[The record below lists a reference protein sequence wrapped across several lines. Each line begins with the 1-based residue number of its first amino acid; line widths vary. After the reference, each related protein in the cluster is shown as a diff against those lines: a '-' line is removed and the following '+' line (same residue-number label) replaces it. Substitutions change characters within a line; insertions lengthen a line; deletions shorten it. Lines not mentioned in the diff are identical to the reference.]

1 MLKVIR
7 RIFSFSDWSV
17 SHPNQ
22 PPPGDMLD
30 AQFTE
35 IIDRVDVW
43 EDRIRSVV
51 TEDGK
56 VAHGAITEHSLTP
69 GLAKQLEDDIALKI
83 QPAMDALAVAMTL
96 ASQLRVQ
103 TARDAK
109 EARDAAIVVGGSLA
123 ELKDRRDI
131 ALEDVNAALITA
143 QELIAAARQAQDGW
157 TNAQKDAFAG
167 EQTAQNWAV
176 ASMDWAEYMPGPL
189 PSDIIAMMGITGDHW
204 SSRWWANY
212 TAQLATGVDADAA
225 RAEIAKDTAIAEAAA
240 AEAAKD
246 AAMAADN
253 NAAESAAGAEAAK
266 IAAEAARDV
275 AVTAKDATVAA
286 ADAAAD
292 LYDQFDDRYLGAKE
306 APPTT
311 DNDGDPLLEGA
322 LYWNSI
328 VKRTEVWTGS
338 AWQAVGSGS
347 GGAGGAAI
355 DVTFGPSGTLSS
367 TNVQAALQE
376 VDGDV
381 QALDARL
388 DPVEAAVVSLD
399 SRADALEATDVTL
412 DARLDALETGAT
424 GAGGFDQRLDAIEA
438 DLAVPPAWTEIT
450 GKPATFPPSS
460 HGHPQSEITNLVSDL
475 AGKAPTV
482 HTHTTAQV
490 TGLDTALAAKAPLA
504 SPALTGIP
512 TTPSPAANDNSTQI
526 ATTNFVVAATT
537 TGGYPTQAAIV
548 DADALFG
555 NQSGTGKAKWL
566 WSTLKEAA
574 RVFIVGFANVFTV
587 RQEFSGGSD
596 ANAIAASN
604 STMGQIKIFNSVA
617 GGAARLGFSTA
628 GFGGFFGIDSDSVWK
643 VGGWSMGANA
653 YKLLHEGLGVAAAT
667 TFELVSGLFIKQK
680 NFAAPTATA
689 NYTPDTTA
697 QSNIRQ
703 INAPAGAWTLNA
715 PGTTAEA
722 FTMVAL
728 IYNLNG
734 VATCTLA
741 GFSKVSGDAM
751 PTSASALALL
761 YITRIGGQC
770 TVFVDKISGTS
781 LLREEIA
788 DALEDA
794 DIVGTHPELPEP
806 ETPPG
811 VDNTLPGYEP
821 PVEDRKPRRG
831 KTAPPVQDRRK
842 RK

>member
-83 QPAMDALAVAMTL
+83 QPAMDALGVAMSL
-96 ASQLRVQ
+96 AAQLKVQ
-103 TARDAK
+103 IARDAD
-109 EARDAAIVVGGSLA
+109 RAASAAQLTVANVV
-123 ELKDRRDI
+123 ELHDRRAI
-131 ALEDVNAALITA
+131 ALDDVNAALSQA
-143 QELIAAARQAQDGW
+143 RELIASAQSAQDGW

-643 VGGWSMGANA
+643 VGGWSMGAAA
-653 YKLLHEGLGVAAAT
+653 YKLLHEGLSADFNVNN
-667 TFELVSGLFIKQK
+667 SFITQQEA
-680 NFAAPTATA
+680 NVPSTA
-689 NYTPDTTA
+689 NFTPPITVKGNMMYVQPVAGSAFTF
-697 QSNIRQ
+697 
-703 INAPAGAWTLNA
+703 NAPAAT
-715 PGTTAEA
+715 PSKA
-722 FTMVAL
+722 FTMIVMVWNPGA
-728 IYNLNG
+728 IPSF
-734 VATCTLA
+734 TFA
-741 GFSKVSGDAM
+741 GFNKVSGDSPAISSGGL
-751 PTSASALALL
+751 TVC
-761 YITRIGGQC
+761 YITRIIGQT
-770 TVFVDKISGTS
+770 TVFVDKIIGTS